1 MTFDVLRLGRGL
13 AILTVLAL
21 LASLLLAG
29 TAVARPVQPSQKSS
43 TSWAWLTDQ
52 NPNDV
57 HTYTPAAVDQGNSS
71 GGTNTVKYKGTGRY
85 YVTMAGVGAT
95 GGVVNVTPLGSAARL
110 CNMSG
115 WGAVG
120 ADEYAY
126 VQCSKLNG
134 ALAASRFVVTFLAAS
149 GDAGNLAYLLLD
161 SPTATN
167 STPDAT
173 WSYNS
178 TGGINTAHRISAGRY
193 VFTLPNVGSN
203 HGNVI
208 VTAYYR
214 LGQRG
219 VDSAAPATATTYMS
233 ICSVFSWGG
242 SPNLSV
248 TVDCDDP
255 SGAPIDT
262 AVNLI
267 YTLDAG
273 LKGFG
278 GQRVA
283 YLWADE
289 KSAATYTPDTNY
301 QYSSAASSAQITRQG
316 PGRYTVT
323 LAGMPKGGAAEVA
336 TYGFPNRACQV
347 GSIRTSGTPQMIQV
361 LCFDLAGHPKDAQY
375 TLAYER

>member
-1 MTFDVLRLGRGL
+1 MRFDVRRLGRGL
-13 AILTVLAL
+13 AILTALVLMASML
-21 LASLLLAG
+21 LPAIA
-29 TAVARPVQPSQKSS
+29 AAAQIRPSQSG

-52 NPNDV
+52 NPTDV
-57 HTYTPAAVDQGNSS
+57 HAYTPPAVDQGNSS
-71 GGTNTVKYKGTGRY
+71 GGTNTVTYLGTGRY
-85 YVTMAGVGAT
+85 HVTMSGVGAT
-95 GGVVNVTPLGSAARL
+95 GGAVNVTPLGSAARL

-178 TGGINTAHRISAGRY
+178 TGGINTAHRISVGRY
-193 VFTLPNVGSN
+193 VFTLPNVGSY

-214 LGQRG
+214 LGQRA
-219 VDSAAPATATTYMS
+219 DPTTPDTATTYMS
-233 ICSVFSWGG
+233 ICSAVGWGG

-283 YLWADE
+283 YLWANE

-301 QYSSAASSAQITRQG
+301 QYAAAGASAQITRQG

-323 LAGMPKGGAAEVA
+323 LPGMPKGGAAEVA
-336 TYGFPNRACQV
+336 TYGSPNRACQV
-347 GSIRTSGTPQMIQV
+347 GSIRTSGTPQMVQIR
-361 LCFDLAGHPKDAQY
+361 CFDLAGNLKDAKFS
-375 TLAYER
+375 LAYER